1 MTDFYEQIV
10 AEAARKTV
18 NAKPDVEPD
27 AEQIVAD
34 VIGPRPGVKV
44 RTGTHTYEIQEQ
56 QK

>member
-18 NAKPDVEPD
+18 NAKPDIEPD

-34 VIGPRPGVKV
+34 AIGPRRGHKV

>member
-1 MTDFYEQIV
+1 MTDFYEQVV

-18 NAKPDVEPD
+18 NAKPDIEPD

-34 VIGPRPGVKV
+34 AIGPRRGHKV
-44 RTGTHTYEIQEQ
+44 RTGTHTYEIQEE